1 MAEQAEIPEG
11 AENTRSDDDLVRQA
25 EEIARAQ
32 DAEYPE
38 NAKDLSPEAAHQLFH
53 KLRVHQIELEI
64 QNDELRRAQEEVD
77 AARARYFELYDLAP
91 VGYCSLN
98 NAGLIEQANLTA
110 ADLLGVSRSELA
122 GESIDRFV
130 FTDDKHVLE
139 LHRAHLMA
147 TGEPQA
153 CDLRMTKA
161 NGIVFWCRL
170 TSVASHDINGKP
182 VCRIV
187 LSDITQRKHMEQ
199 LTNASLQYSRS
210 LIEASLDPLVT
221 ISAEGKITDV
231 NKATELVTGVARDQ
245 LINSDFADYFTDPEK
260 ARAGYELVFSKGYVT
275 DYPLEIRHVSGKIT
289 DVLYNAS
296 VYVDPNGKVNGVFAA
311 ARDITERKH
320 VIEELRE
327 QKEFFHLIAE
337 NIGDFIAVLDPEGR
351 RIYNSPSYMQFF
363 GSKRD
368 LRGTDSFAEIHPD
381 DRERVRN
388 AFNETVKSGRGRQ
401 LEYRMVIN
409 DGSVRVM
416 ESRGNVIRDKN
427 GKVTRVVVVSH
438 DITERKHMENQ
449 VRQMAFHDALTQL
462 PNRRLLSDRLNQT
475 MAASARS
482 GYYGALMFLDLDN
495 FKPLNDQHGHD
506 VGDLLLIEVAERLK
520 GCVREMDTVARFGGD
535 EFVVMIS
542 ELSLGKDESRDE
554 AGIIAEKIR
563 RRLAEP
569 YRLTVKRRG
578 RADEVVEHQCT
589 ATIGVVLFV
598 DHEARPDKILKWAD
612 AAMYRA
618 KESGRNQVCVVDL
631 KLDDLS

>member
-122 GESIDRFV
+122 GESINRFI
-130 FTDDKHVLE
+130 FPDDKTVFD
-139 LHRAHLMA
+139 LHYCQLMV

-153 CDLRMTKA
+153 CDLRMLKA
-161 NGIVFWCRL
+161 DGSVFWCRL
-170 TSVASHDINGKP
+170 TSVSAHDINGKP
-182 VCRIV
+182 VCRVV
-187 LSDITQRKHMEQ
+187 LNDITQSKHMEQ
-199 LTNASLQYSRS
+199 LTHASLQYSRS

>member
-1 MAEQAEIPEG
+1 MAEQADNHDD
-11 AENTRSDDDLVRQA
+11 ADDLERQA
-25 EEIARAQ
+25 EAIARAQ
-32 DAEYPE
+32 DSAYPE
-38 NAKDLSPEAAHQLFH
+38 NAENLSPEAAHQLFH
-53 KLRVHQIELEI
+53 KLRVHQIELEM
-64 QNDELRRAQEEVD
+64 QNDELRRTQEEVD

-98 NAGLIEQANLTA
+98 DGGLIEQANLTA
-110 ADLLGVSRSELA
+110 ADLLGVSRGALV
-122 GESIDRFV
+122 GEPIIRFV
-130 FTDDKHVLE
+130 FPDDKSVFD
-139 LHRAHLMA
+139 LHRSQLMA

-153 CDLRMTKA
+153 CDLRLVKA
-161 NGIVFWCRL
+161 DGSVFWCRL
-170 TSVASHDINGKP
+170 TSVSAHDINGRP

-187 LSDITQRKHMEQ
+187 MNDITQRKHMEQ

-231 NKATELVTGVARDQ
+231 NKATELVTGVSREK
-245 LINSDFADYFTDPEK
+245 LINSDFADYFTDPDK
-260 ARAGYELVFSKGYVT
+260 ARAGYQLVFSKGYVT
-275 DYPLEIRHVSGKIT
+275 DYPLAIRHVSGKIT

-296 VYVDPNGKVNGVFAA
+296 VYVDPNGQVNGVFAA
-311 ARDITERKH
+311 ARDITERKR

-337 NIGDFIAVLDPEGR
+337 NIGDFIAVLDPKGR
-351 RIYNSPSYMQFF
+351 HIYNSPSYIQFF

-368 LRGTDSFAEIHPD
+368 LRGSDSFTEIHPD

-388 AFNETVKSGRGRQ
+388 AFNDTVKTGRGRQ

-409 DGSVRVM
+409 DGSVRIM
-416 ESRGNVIRDKN
+416 ESRGNVIRDHE

-520 GCVREMDTVARFGGD
+520 NCVREMDTVARFGGD

-542 ELSLGKDESRDE
+542 ELSLGKAESLAE

-563 RRLAEP
+563 HRLGEP

-578 RADEVVEHQCT
+578 RKDDTVEHQCT
-589 ATIGVVLFV
+589 ATIGVALFV
-598 DHEARPDKILKWAD
+598 NHDANPDKILKCAD

-618 KESGRNQVCVVDL
+618 KESGRNRVCFADL
-631 KLDDLS
+631 KLDDMS

>member
-1 MAEQAEIPEG
+1 M
-11 AENTRSDDDLVRQA
+11 DDLERQA
-25 EEIARAQ
+25 EGIARAQ

-38 NAKDLSPEAAHQLFH
+38 NAEELSPEAAHQLFH

-98 NAGLIEQANLTA
+98 NAGMIEQANLTA
-110 ADLLGVSRSELA
+110 ANLFGVSRADLV
-122 GESIDRFV
+122 GEPISRFV
-130 FTDDKHVLE
+130 FPEDRGVYE
-139 LHRAHLMA
+139 LHRQQLMD

-153 CDLRMTKA
+153 CDLRLTKSD
-161 NGIVFWCRL
+161 GIVFWSRL
-170 TSVASHDINGKP
+170 TSVASHDINGRP

-187 LSDITQRKHMEQ
+187 LNDITQRKQMEQ
-199 LTNASLQYSRS
+199 LTKASLQYSRS

-231 NKATELVTGVARDQ
+231 NRATELVTGVSREQ
-245 LINSDFADYFTDPEK
+245 LINSDFADYFTDPDK
-260 ARAGYELVFSKGYVT
+260 ARAGYQLVFSRGYVT
-275 DYPLEIRHVSGKIT
+275 DYPLAIRHVSGKIT

-311 ARDITERKH
+311 ARDITERKR

-337 NIGDFIAVLDPEGR
+337 NIGDFIAVLDLDGR

-368 LRGTDSFAEIHPD
+368 LRGSDSFAEIHPD

-388 AFNETVKSGRGRQ
+388 AFQETARSGRGRQ
-401 LEYRMVIN
+401 LEYRLVIA
-409 DGSVRVM
+409 DGSVRIM
-416 ESRGNVIRDKN
+416 ESRGSVIRDQD
-427 GKVTRVVVVSH
+427 GKISRIVVVSH

-495 FKPLNDQHGHD
+495 FKPLNDKHGHD
-506 VGDLLLIEVAERLK
+506 VGDLLLIEVAVRLK
-520 GCVREMDTVARFGGD
+520 NCVREMDTVARFGGD

-542 ELSLGKDESRDE
+542 ELSLDKPQSLVDAR
-554 AGIIAEKIR
+554 IIAEKIR
-563 RRLAEP
+563 SQLAEP

-578 RADEVVEHQCT
+578 SAEETIEHRCT
-589 ATIGVVLFV
+589 ATIGVVIFV
-598 DHEARPDKILKWAD
+598 NHEAGADKLLKWAD

-618 KESGRNQVCVVDL
+618 KENGRNSVCFADL
-631 KLDDLS
+631 KLDDAN

>member
-1 MAEQAEIPEG
+1 MAEQAENPEDVQSAG
-11 AENTRSDDDLVRQA
+11 SDDDLERLA
-25 EEIARAQ
+25 EEIAQAQ
-32 DAEYPE
+32 DAGYPE
-38 NAKDLSPEAAHQLFH
+38 NAENLSPEAAHKLFH

-98 NAGLIEQANLTA
+98 DAGLIEQANLTA
-110 ADLLGVSRSELA
+110 ADLLGVSRGNLV
-122 GESIDRFV
+122 GQPIGRFV
-130 FTDDKHVLE
+130 HAEDQGVYE
-139 LHRAHLMA
+139 LHRGQLME
-147 TGEPQA
+147 TGEPQS
-153 CDLRMTKA
+153 CDLRMEKA
-161 NGIVFWCRL
+161 DGAVFWGRL
-170 TSVASHDINGKP
+170 TSAAAHDINGKP

-231 NKATELVTGVARDQ
+231 NRATELVTGVDREK

-260 ARAGYELVFSKGYVT
+260 ARASYELVFSKGYVT
-275 DYPLEIRHVSGKIT
+275 DYPLAIRHVSGKIT

-311 ARDITERKH
+311 ARDITERNRA
-320 VIEELRE
+320 VEELRE

-337 NIGDFIAVLDPEGR
+337 NIGDFIAVLDPKGR
-351 RIYNSPSYMQFF
+351 RIYNSPSYIQFF

-368 LRGTDSFAEIHPD
+368 LRGSDSFTEVHPD

-388 AFNETVKSGRGRQ
+388 AFSDTVKTGRGRQ

-409 DGSVRVM
+409 DGSVRIM
-416 ESRGNVIRDKN
+416 ESRGNVIRDQE
-427 GKVTRVVVVSH
+427 GKVARVVVVSH

-495 FKPLNDQHGHD
+495 FKSLNDRHGHD
-506 VGDLLLIEVAERLK
+506 AGDLLLIEVAERLK
-520 GCVREMDTVARFGGD
+520 DCVREMDTVARFGGD
-535 EFVVMIS
+535 EFVVMIN
-542 ELSLGKDESRDE
+542 ELSLDKPQSQVE

-578 RADEVVEHQCT
+578 HADEVVEHQCT
-589 ATIGVVLFV
+589 ATIGVVVFV
-598 DHEARPDKILKWAD
+598 DHEAGPDKILKWAD

-618 KESGRNQVCVVDL
+618 KESGRNQVCMADL

>member
-1 MAEQAEIPEG
+1 MAEQAENQG
-11 AENTRSDDDLVRQA
+11 AAGDLERQA
-25 EEIARAQ
+25 EAIAQSQ
-32 DAEYPE
+32 DAGFPE
-38 NAKDLSPEAAHQLFH
+38 NAGNLSPEAAHQLFH

-91 VGYCSLN
+91 IGYCSLSD
-98 NAGLIEQANLTA
+98 AGLIEQANLTA
-110 ADLLGVSRSELA
+110 ADLLGVSRGALV
-122 GESIDRFV
+122 GEPISRFV
-130 FTDDKHVLE
+130 FPDDKTVFD
-139 LHRAHLMA
+139 LHRDQLMA

-153 CDLRMTKA
+153 CDLRMMKA
-161 NGIVFWCRL
+161 DGSVFWCRV
-170 TSVASHDINGKP
+170 TSVSAHDINGKP

-187 LSDITQRKHMEQ
+187 LNDITQRKHTEQ

-221 ISAEGKITDV
+221 INAEGKITDV
-231 NKATELVTGVARDQ
+231 NKATEVVTGVSREQ

-260 ARAGYELVFSKGYVT
+260 ARAVYQLVFSKGYVT
-275 DYPLEIRHVSGKIT
+275 DYPLAIRHVSGKIT

-311 ARDITERKH
+311 ARDITERKR
-320 VIEELRE
+320 VVEELRE

-337 NIGDFIAVLDPEGR
+337 NIGDFIAVLDVHGR

-363 GSKRD
+363 GSKHD
-368 LRGTDSFAEIHPD
+368 MRGSDSFAEIHPD

-388 AFNETVKSGRGRQ
+388 AFYDTVKTGRGRQ
-401 LEYRMVIN
+401 LEYRMIIN
-409 DGSVRVM
+409 DGSVRAM

-427 GKVTRVVVVSH
+427 GRVTRVVVVSH

-462 PNRRLLSDRLNQT
+462 PNRRLLNDRLNLT

-495 FKPLNDQHGHD
+495 FKPLNDTHGHD

-542 ELSLGKDESRDE
+542 ELSLGKAESLTE
-554 AGIIAEKIR
+554 AAIIAEKIR

-569 YRLTVKRRG
+569 YRLTVKRR
-578 RADEVVEHQCT
+578 RKKDETVEHQCT
-589 ATIGVVLFV
+589 ATIGVVLFIN
-598 DHEARPDKILKWAD
+598 HEATPDKILKCAD

-618 KESGRNQVCVVDL
+618 KKTGRNRVSVADL
-631 KLDDLS
+631 KQDDVS

>member
-1 MAEQAEIPEG
+1 
-11 AENTRSDDDLVRQA
+11 
-25 EEIARAQ
+25 
-32 DAEYPE
+32 
-38 NAKDLSPEAAHQLFH
+38 
-53 KLRVHQIELEI
+53 
-64 QNDELRRAQEEVD
+64 
-77 AARARYFELYDLAP
+77 
-91 VGYCSLN
+91 
-98 NAGLIEQANLTA
+98 
-110 ADLLGVSRSELA
+110 
-122 GESIDRFV
+122 
-130 FTDDKHVLE
+130 
-139 LHRAHLMA
+139 
-147 TGEPQA
+147 
-153 CDLRMTKA
+153 
-161 NGIVFWCRL
+161 
-170 TSVASHDINGKP
+170 
-182 VCRIV
+182 
-187 LSDITQRKHMEQ
+187 
-199 LTNASLQYSRS
+199 
-210 LIEASLDPLVT
+210 VT

-260 ARAGYELVFSKGYVT
+260 ARAGYQLVFSKGYVT

-311 ARDITERKH
+311 ARDITERKR

-388 AFNETVKSGRGRQ
+388 AFNDTVKIGRGRQ

-542 ELSLGKDESRDE
+542 ELSWARHESRAE

>member
-11 AENTRSDDDLVRQA
+11 AENTRSDEDLVRQA

-110 ADLLGVSRSELA
+110 ADLFGVSRSELV
-122 GESIDRFV
+122 GEPIDRFV
-130 FTDDKHVLE
+130 SSDDRHIFD
-139 LHRAHLMA
+139 LHRSQLMA

-153 CDLRMTKA
+153 CDLRMVMA
-161 NGIVFWCRL
+161 NGTVFWCRL
-170 TSVASHDINGKP
+170 TSVSAHDINGKP

-199 LTNASLQYSRS
+199 LTHASLQYSRS

-311 ARDITERKH
+311 ARDITERKR

-337 NIGDFIAVLDPEGR
+337 NIGDFIAVLDPDGR

-388 AFNETVKSGRGRQ
+388 AFNETVKTGRGRQ

-495 FKPLNDQHGHD
+495 FKPLNDTHGHD

-542 ELSLGKDESRDE
+542 ELSLGKDESLDE

-618 KESGRNQVCVVDL
+618 KESGRNRVCVVDL